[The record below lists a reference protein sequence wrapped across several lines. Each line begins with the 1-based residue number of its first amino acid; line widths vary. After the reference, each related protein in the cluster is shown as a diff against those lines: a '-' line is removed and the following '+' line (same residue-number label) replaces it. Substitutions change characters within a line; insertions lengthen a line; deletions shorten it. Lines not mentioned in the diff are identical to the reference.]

1 MRPSPSYPLLNAGHH
16 VQCRVTMVIKTE
28 KGGPDIPENGVKRRK
43 TTWEDHGTGGEET
56 ELRSLKD
63 VM

>member
-1 MRPSPSYPLLNAGHH
+1 
-16 VQCRVTMVIKTE
+16 MVIKTE

>member
-1 MRPSPSYPLLNAGHH
+1 
-16 VQCRVTMVIKTE
+16 MVIETE
-28 KGGPDIPENGVKRRK
+28 KGGPDMPENGVKRRK
-43 TTWEDHGTGGEET
+43 TTWEDHRTGGEET